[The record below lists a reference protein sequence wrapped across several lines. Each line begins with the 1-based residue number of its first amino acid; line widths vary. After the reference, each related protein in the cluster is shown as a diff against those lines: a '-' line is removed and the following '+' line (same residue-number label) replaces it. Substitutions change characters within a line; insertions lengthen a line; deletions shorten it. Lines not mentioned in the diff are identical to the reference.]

1 VTIPRE
7 EVTRAAASPMRFESS
22 QSPVV
27 GTHVDRFYLLDIP
40 TVARVLGTSVRH
52 VRRLVL
58 EKRIP
63 YMKIGGLIR
72 FEPSDIREWIDGQK
86 VLPAGRGRRG

>member
-1 VTIPRE
+1 MTIVHE
-7 EVTRAAASPMRFESS
+7 EVRFGSASPIQIKSS
-22 QSPVV
+22 QSSIED
-27 GTHVDRFYLLDIP
+27 TSLDRSYLLDIP
-40 TVARVLGTSVRH
+40 TVARDLGTSVRH

-63 YMKIGGLIR
+63 YVKIGGLIR

-86 VLPAGRGRRG
+86 VRPTGRSR

>member
-1 VTIPRE
+1 VTIGDE
-7 EVTRAAASPMRFESS
+7 GVKLEAASSIHLETTQPT
-22 QSPVV
+22 V
-27 GTHVDRFYLLDIP
+27 GVISADPSYLLDIP

-58 EKRIP
+58 ERRIP

-86 VLPAGRGRRG
+86 VRPTGRGR